1 MLYDEDD
8 GPLSTEH
15 ATQLTTSLST
25 RSFVE
30 FSVASGMV
38 NLVTLVVDEETM
50 KLCKTVDDVK
60 ANCKE
65 GIYKRGF
72 PVFIKAF
79 PQLVPI
85 TEKQC

>member
-15 ATQLTTSLST
+15 ATQITTSFST
-25 RSFVE
+25 RSFVQ
-30 FSVASGMV
+30 FSVACGMV
-38 NLVTLVVDEETM
+38 RLVKLVVDEETM
-50 KLCKTVDDVK
+50 KRCKTVEDVK

-65 GIYKRGF
+65 GIWKRGF

-85 TEKQC
+85 TEKLC